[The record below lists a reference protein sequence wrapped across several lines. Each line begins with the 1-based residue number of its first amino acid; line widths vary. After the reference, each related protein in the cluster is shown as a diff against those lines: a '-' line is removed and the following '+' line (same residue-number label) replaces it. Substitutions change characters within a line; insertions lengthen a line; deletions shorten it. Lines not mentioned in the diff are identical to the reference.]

1 MSRVVLKNTVHGD
14 KTLTVT
20 DIKLKNA
27 ATGNDFGVGY
37 GNADN
42 SNSAPIEILQTP
54 SFYSVQG
61 DDHFRYS
68 ALISNINTDG
78 DASQII
84 PDQASTITIPTIINF
99 TDVVDVAD
107 LSTGNNYITLGETD
121 DVVIKLFAFKG
132 EAVSPHPRYDF
143 DYLDTDNTYKYN
155 VVSIVEAGIALYNK
169 PDNKEIAYYKLNAQG
184 MLYKILLNKF
194 VVSGALIDITNFD
207 NKYLN
212 SSVCEYNSVAG
223 KYIIRDTA
231 GISTAKIFTDDSF
244 VDGPTEHF
252 VCPIVTLT
260 AYDYWVGSGTS
271 YSFTREKIVASD
283 GSNLTIEQ
291 MLEFAESGTLGFILN
306 RLQPNND
313 PNTFLN
319 LLTIYRASYEDN
331 TLYGVYLSDINSDYN
346 YKRLTPGNNYIT
358 TLLTY
363 MGRTTPIMIGLMN
376 RSNREGF
383 TSLLTP
389 VDSDNVAYVPLAT
402 TVTTD
407 PGGDGPTPDPIR
419 RKTIND
425 LHDLYDEGT
434 ETITDSVDGNTNW
447 SGQQTDGYE
456 SYNYPVTQNV
466 GGMPGATNAYRP
478 SYSNFIFKRVRAT
491 STSWNQ
497 DIMMFMFSEC
507 TFACGAKLAANLYR
521 LATGKPTIS
530 EVINRMYMLPFEYD
544 EIVDVSAGIDICA
557 PVYGPLG
564 IVTAEY
570 GQHGSSDSVEKTNE
584 HYYKRLVNKF
594 KQFNLGTITVS
605 RVFNNYL
612 DYQTKYNLSLPYMAG
627 TVEIDPNFLFNNK
640 AASGTISLVGW
651 LDFDT
656 AVLVIKV
663 IVNNNLYF
671 ETSTNVGIDMSMAAF
686 NTASV
691 TASIAKLLIGS
702 AVAAGAGVTRST
714 LRSAAMDN
722 KNKQAEIERERQ
734 INEWNRKEEVR
745 QKNKLEIIEKNME
758 NTSRRIEAQTKAYK
772 QQVELSKG
780 LIDYKT
786 DKYQKGMLK

>member
-1 MSRVVLKNTVHGD
+1 MSRIVLKNTVHGD
-14 KTLTVT
+14 QTLTVT

-42 SNSAPIEILQTP
+42 NNSAPIEILQTP

-78 DASQII
+78 NASQII

-99 TDVVDVAD
+99 TNVVDINE
-107 LSTGNNYITLGETD
+107 LSSGNNYITLGETD
-121 DVVIKLFAFKG
+121 DVVIKLFAYKG
-132 EAVSPHPRYDF
+132 KAVSPHPRYDF
-143 DYLDTDNTYKYN
+143 DYLDTDNTYKYD

-184 MLYKILLNKF
+184 MLYNILLNKF
-194 VVSGALIDITNFD
+194 VISGGLIDITNFD

-231 GISTAKIFTDDSF
+231 GISSAKIFTDDGF

-252 VCPIVTLT
+252 VCPIITLT

-271 YSFTREKIVASD
+271 YSFTREKIVAAD

-331 TLYGVYLSDINSDYN
+331 TLYGAYLSDINSDYN

-389 VDSDNVAYVPLAT
+389 VDSNNVAYVPLAT

-407 PGGDGPTPDPIR
+407 PGGDDPNPDPIH
-419 RKTIND
+419 RKTIDD

-434 ETITDSVDGNTNW
+434 ESLTDSVNGNTSW
-447 SGQQTDGYE
+447 SSQHTDGYE
-456 SYNYPVTQNV
+456 SYSYPVTQNV

-478 SYSNFIFKRVRAT
+478 SYSNFIFKRVRST
-491 STSWNQ
+491 STTWNQ

-521 LATGKPTIS
+521 LVSGKPVIS
-530 EVINRMYMLPFEYD
+530 EIINRMYMLPFEYD
-544 EIVDVSAGIDICA
+544 EIMDVSAGIDVCA
-557 PVYGPLG
+557 PVCGPLG
-564 IVTAEY
+564 IVTSEF
-570 GQHGSSDSVEKTNE
+570 GPEGSDGVKKTNE

-594 KQFNLGTITVS
+594 KQFDLGSITVS

-612 DYQTKYNLSLPYMAG
+612 DYQTKYKLSLPYMAG

-640 AASGTISLVGW
+640 ASSGTISLKGW

-656 AVLVIKV
+656 AVLVMKV
-663 IVNNNLYF
+663 LVNNNIYF
-671 ETSTNVGIDMSMAAF
+671 ETSVNVGVDMCMAAF
-686 NTASV
+686 STAGI
-691 TASIAKLLIGS
+691 TASIAKLVLGA
-702 AVAAGAGVTRST
+702 AVGAGIASERKDAFASGDK
-714 LRSAAMDN
+714 SEEDI
-722 KNKQAEIERERQ
+722 KQRN
-734 INEWNRKEEVR
+734 NEWDRREEVKQR
-745 QKNKLEIIEKNME
+745 NRNEIIEKRHE
-758 NTSRRIEAQTKAYK
+758 KSLERINTQTEAYK
-772 QQVELSKG
+772 QRINYAKDLMDYREEKYKKG
-780 LIDYKT
+780 V
-786 DKYQKGMLK
+786 LK